1 MNRRPGK
8 SSPHILFVAAAC
20 ALYCFWGTLCA
31 GAAGRSQSA
40 RQRKYLSILRSDAP
54 LFEKARACEELAV
67 VGDKEA
73 VPILAGLLGDE
84 RLGDYARF
92 ALEPIE
98 DASVDRVFRQAL
110 GRLEGR
116 LLAGLV
122 NSIGVRGDAEAV
134 GALGRLA
141 RDEGSGVAGEAV
153 AALGRIATDE
163 AIRTISGIL
172 TRGPAGLRT
181 VAGDA
186 CLAAAWRLA
195 DHGKK
200 EQAVKLYQTV
210 GKTEV
215 PDQIRAAAIYGE
227 ILVRGAD
234 GIPLL
239 IEQLGS
245 NDPMRVEVALR
256 AARDLPGDQVIR
268 SLVGELNKSG
278 PILQVLLI
286 QALADRGGAVAYEG
300 IKAMA
305 AGDSPAVRLEVIK
318 VLGRVG
324 DVSAVPVLVK
334 SVGGTGRE
342 ASAAAAA
349 LRTLEGDGVDKA
361 IIEALKSAEG
371 GTRIKL
377 IGILSDRG
385 DNVATPALLLDAGS
399 ADAAIA
405 SAAFKA
411 LTVLADGPDVGALA
425 GLLADL
431 QSEDA
436 RSYAENAV
444 VAAALKIEDQ
454 DKRADAV
461 LAELGSAEAIPV
473 RCSMLRVLGRVANR
487 EAFAAVQ
494 SAAGDK
500 KSDIQD
506 TAVRALAAWPDSMAL
521 EALSSISQHSSN
533 NTHRVLALRGYVR
546 LLGLDTSLSQ
556 VDKVAMYK
564 LAMSR
569 ARGADDRRLVL
580 AGLANAAH
588 PAALKIVLEY
598 VAEPAVRDEAVVAAL
613 KVAQATAGARPR
625 EARSAAARIAEAA
638 TDPKVRSEAQ
648 RLAET
653 IDRFGDF
660 IVGWQ
665 VAGPYAAEN
674 MGYAELFG
682 TAFEPEKPG
691 ADVKWSVM
699 PAGTDAKR
707 PWILNLL
714 KLWPGDSRAAYA
726 RTWIK
731 SDRKLDVVIEA
742 GSDDGIKAW
751 LNGKLV
757 HANNVAR
764 AAIPGSDKAQ
774 MTLNAGWNSLMLKVT
789 QNVLEWEFCVRIA
802 GADGGKVGGIEIDC
816 LHTE

>member
-1 MNRRPGK
+1 MKRRPGK
-8 SSPHILFVAAAC
+8 SSPHILVVAAAC

-40 RQRKYLSILRSDAP
+40 RQRKYLSILQSDAP

-73 VPILAGLLGDE
+73 VPVLAGLLGDE

-98 DASVDRVFRQAL
+98 DASVDLAFRQAL
-110 GRLEGR
+110 GGLEGR
-116 LLAGLV
+116 LLAGVV
-122 NSIGVRGDAEAV
+122 NSIGVREDAEAA

-163 AIRTISGIL
+163 AIETISGIL
-172 TRGPAGLRT
+172 TSGSRGLRT
-181 VAGDA
+181 AAGDA
-186 CLAAAWRLA
+186 CLVAARRLA
-195 DHGKK
+195 DQAKK
-200 EQAVKLYQTV
+200 EQAAKLYETV
-210 GKTEV
+210 GKAEV

-227 ILVRGAD
+227 ILVRGAE

-239 IEQLGS
+239 IEQLGT
-245 NDPMRVEVALR
+245 NHPMRVEVALR
-256 AARDLPGDQVIR
+256 AARDLPDGQVTR
-268 SLVGELNKSG
+268 SLVGELKRSQ
-278 PILQVLLI
+278 PVLQVLLI

-318 VLGRVG
+318 VLGRMG

-334 SVGGTGRE
+334 SVAGTGRE
-342 ASAAAAA
+342 ATAAAAA
-349 LRTLEGDGVDKA
+349 LRTVEGDGVDKA
-361 IIEALKSAEG
+361 IVEALRSAEG
-371 GTRIKL
+371 DTRIEL

-385 DNVATPALLLDAGS
+385 HSVATPVLLVHARS

-411 LTVLADGPDVGALA
+411 LTVLAGGRDVGALA
-425 GLLADL
+425 GLLANV

-444 VAAALKIEDQ
+444 VAAALKIEDE
-454 DKRADAV
+454 DKRADAI
-461 LAELGSAEAIPV
+461 LAELDSAEAIAV
-473 RCSMLRVLGRVANR
+473 RSSMLRVLGRIADKK
-487 EAFAAVQ
+487 AFAAVQ

-500 KSDIQD
+500 NSDIQD
-506 TAVRALAAWPDSMAL
+506 TAVRALAAWPDSRAL
-521 EALSSISQHSSN
+521 EALSDILESSPN
-533 NTHRVLALRGYVR
+533 NTHRVLTLRGYVR

-569 ARGADDRRLVL
+569 ARGADDQKLVL

-588 PAALKIVLEY
+588 PAALEIVLEY
-598 VAEPAVRDEAVVAAL
+598 IAEPAVRNEAVLAAL
-613 KVAQATAGARPR
+613 KVAQASAGARPR

-638 TDPKVRSEAQ
+638 TDPKVRSDAQ
-648 RLAET
+648 RLAGT
-653 IDRFGDF
+653 IDRFDGF

-674 MGYAELFG
+674 MGYAELFEV
-682 TAFEPEKPG
+682 AFEPERP
-691 ADVKWSVM
+691 AAHLKWSVM
-699 PAGTDAKR
+699 PAATDAKR
-707 PWILNLL
+707 PWILDLL
-714 KLWPGDSRAAYA
+714 RLWPGNNRVAYV
-726 RTWIK
+726 RTWIR
-731 SDRKLDVVIEA
+731 SDKKLDVVLEA

-764 AAIPGSDKAQ
+764 AAIPGSDKARI
-774 MTLNAGWNSLMLKVT
+774 TLNAGWNSLMLKIT
-789 QNVLEWEFCVRIA
+789 QNVLPWEFCARIA
-802 GADGGKVGGIEIDC
+802 GADGGKVEGLEVDC